1 MPGDRCFPTLVVR
14 TVAGEAAMNSEALR
28 KPDDVKLEVDVQIK
42 INVCLTR
49 ECSCECVLCR
59 GILHRTC
66 KVCYISKYCNSTGN
80 NDNVRKRNVQDDLA
94 KNVMM

>member
-28 KPDDVKLEVDVQIK
+28 KPDDVKLEFGVQIK
-42 INVCLTR
+42 INVCLT
-49 ECSCECVLCR
+49 CECLVCMLCR

-66 KVCYISKYCNSTGN
+66 KWYIIYKVLEWKSVGN
-80 NDNVRKRNVQDDLA
+80 NKQQCEE
-94 KNVMM
+94 K